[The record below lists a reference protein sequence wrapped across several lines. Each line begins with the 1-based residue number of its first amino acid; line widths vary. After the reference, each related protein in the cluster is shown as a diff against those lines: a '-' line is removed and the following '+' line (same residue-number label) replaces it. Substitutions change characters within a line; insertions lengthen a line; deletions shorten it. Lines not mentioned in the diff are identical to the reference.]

1 MKTSTRSV
9 LALCASL
16 LVGSSSTAFGAVHD
30 DSKFA
35 TETVRFR
42 DLDLST
48 TVGAQTLYERIKTA
62 ARNVCSEED
71 YMFIRKCRA
80 RAVADAVAG
89 VNSPLLSNVHRS
101 MIGRVEEVARR

>member
-16 LVGSSSTAFGAVHD
+16 LLGLSSTAFGAMHNEGNVV
-30 DSKFA
+30 SK
-35 TETVRFR
+35 TVRFK

-48 TVGAQTLYERIKTA
+48 TVGAQTLYERIKSA
-62 ARNVCSEED
+62 ASDVCSEQD
-71 YMFIRKCRA
+71 YMFVRKCRA

-101 MIGRVEEVARR
+101 TIGRVEEVARQ

>member
-1 MKTSTRSV
+1 MKTSTRSG

-16 LVGSSSTAFGAVHD
+16 LVGLSSTAFGAMHNEDTVVR
-30 DSKFA
+30 K
-35 TETVRFR
+35 TVRFK

-48 TVGAQTLYERIKTA
+48 TVGAQTLYERITSA
-62 ARNVCSEED
+62 ARDVCSEQD

-89 VNSPLLSNVHRS
+89 VNNPLLSNVHRS
-101 MIGRVEEVARR
+101 RSGRVEEVARR